1 MGPPSCSDL
10 AGFDQLQQCPR
21 SWPDFS
27 TGWEASAA
35 RTVAAT
41 GSQSYTCALPI
52 ASLNRVRDQLTAW
65 GNISKLLKPG
75 GECLLHYGAWYVT
88 PDIWRALARKERWN
102 GFSEMWE
109 KLIPPSQDMRD
120 TDERLNYAR
129 SLAKDVG
136 LELRSC
142 EMVGVYIPVQQWS
155 AISCAVSRKEYHPHL
170 CSGYFVGPTPEDPC
184 NYLCY
189 TFEGVFG
196 GVLSDGARC
205 QSGYAHACQ
214 YRCISPYGARLIRPY
229 RDGTP
234 CLNLNVDRRPVGA
247 AGVCKAGN
255 CIEYDDMEVRSRWV
269 VENVFQFKYHRCL
282 AKKHLTKNY
291 LWDCHHYCRRNK
303 AWYYGVY
310 EDGSR
315 CLHPDSRMPG
325 WCCHGVCL
333 PTECKR
339 KK

>member
-1 MGPPSCSDL
+1 MHFCVFFFYLKYKTTTEFYLSPADYLVYLIFIVHSFPVP
-10 AGFDQLQQCPR
+10 PR
-21 SWPDFS
+21 SHCSGVPRTEHFITQCFTFS
-27 TGWEASAA
+27 
-35 RTVAAT
+35 
-41 GSQSYTCALPI
+41 
-52 ASLNRVRDQLTAW
+52 LT
-65 GNISKLLKPG
+65 
-75 GECLLHYGAWYVT
+75 
-88 PDIWRALARKERWN
+88 
-102 GFSEMWE
+102 
-109 KLIPPSQDMRD
+109 
-120 TDERLNYAR
+120 
-129 SLAKDVG
+129 
-136 LELRSC
+136 
-142 EMVGVYIPVQQWS
+142 
-155 AISCAVSRKEYHPHL
+155 AISCVVSRKEYHPHL
-170 CSGYFVGPTPEDPC
+170 CSGYFVGPTPENPC

-189 TFEGVFG
+189 TFQGVFG

-205 QSGYAHACQ
+205 RPPPFLGRSGRCMGGVCIITSKPKIRECDDVYRGSGYAHACQ
-214 YRCISPYGARLIRPY
+214 YRCISPYGERLIRPY

-234 CLNLNVDRRPVGA
+234 CLNFNVNRRPVGA

-269 VENVFQFKYHRCL
+269 LQNVFQFKYHRCL